1 MLGDEYDELDEQNV
15 SFIVLKQRGVESWSW
30 KDEDEDDDDDDDD
43 EGHDAVIDFLLE
55 DFLLSVFKGFL
66 GALGGRVDDVL
77 LCFFCTLLFARVF
90 CVWDL
95 AALVTVVVA
104 ESEDFFEN

>member
-1 MLGDEYDELDEQNV
+1 MLKRDVD
-15 SFIVLKQRGVESWSW
+15 SWSW
-30 KDEDEDDDDDDDD
+30 KDKVDDDEDEDE

-77 LCFFCTLLFARVF
+77 LCFFCRLLFARAL
-90 CVWDL
+90 CVWDDL
-95 AALVTVVVA
+95 AALVAVA
-104 ESEDFFEN
+104 AVSGVFFEN